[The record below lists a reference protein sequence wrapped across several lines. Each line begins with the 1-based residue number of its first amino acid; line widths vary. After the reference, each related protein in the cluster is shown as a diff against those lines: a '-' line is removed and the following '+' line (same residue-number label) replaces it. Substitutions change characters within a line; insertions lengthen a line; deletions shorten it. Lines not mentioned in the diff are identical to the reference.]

1 MDQASDPEPR
11 IRLTSGTLRRAAIVS
26 VQLLVVLVLLWALRN
41 VVQHLSYVLIPL
53 LVALLLTAMLE
64 PLVGWLCRH
73 RWPRPLAAFAA
84 LLAGLVVAGG
94 IVTFV
99 VIAIIQG
106 WDELRQRVSESIG
119 QIQQWLAGSPFHLGG
134 NLLDRVRQWLEGNQ
148 SAVVSQAMGAFTT
161 VGSVLVGLLLA
172 LVLLLMFLY
181 DGPKMWHGILRL
193 WRPGA
198 REMVDQAGRRAF
210 HGIVQYVWVTALVAL
225 IDAIG
230 IGIGLAVVGVPL
242 TVPLAALVFLGG
254 FVPYVGA
261 VVSGFL
267 AVAVTLVSNGWVS
280 ALIILGV
287 VLAVQQLEGQ
297 VLQPILQ
304 GNVSRLHPVIVLLA
318 LVVGGTEGGIAG
330 VLFAVP
336 VVAAFRAVVLTV
348 AEHRA
353 REQT

>member
-1 MDQASDPEPR
+1 M
-11 IRLTSGTLRRAAIVS
+11 RLTAGTLRRGAIVS
-26 VQLLVVLVLLWALRN
+26 VQLLVMLALLWALYN
-41 VVQHLSYVLIPL
+41 LVKHLSYVLIPL
-53 LVALLLTAMLE
+53 FVALLLSALVE

-73 RWPRPLAAFAA
+73 GWPRPLAVLAS
-84 LLAGLVVAGG
+84 LLAALVVAGG

-99 VIAIIQG
+99 VLAIIEG
-106 WDELRQRVSESIG
+106 WDELRQRVSDSIG
-119 QIQQWLAGSPFHLGG
+119 QIQQWLASSPFQLGG

-148 SAVVSQAMGAFTT
+148 SAVLSQAMGAFTT

-181 DGPKMWHGILRL
+181 DGPKMWRTILRL
-193 WRPGA
+193 WRPGT
-198 REMVDQAGRRAF
+198 REMLDEAGRRAYR
-210 HGIVQYVWVTALVAL
+210 GVIQYVWVTALVAL
-225 IDAIG
+225 IDALG

-267 AVAVTLVSNGWVS
+267 AVAVTLVSNGWVP

-297 VLQPILQ
+297 VLQPVLQ
-304 GNVSRLHPVIVLLA
+304 GNVSRLHPVVVLLA

-336 VVAAFRAVVLTV
+336 VVTAFRGVVLTV

-353 REQT
+353 REETGPT